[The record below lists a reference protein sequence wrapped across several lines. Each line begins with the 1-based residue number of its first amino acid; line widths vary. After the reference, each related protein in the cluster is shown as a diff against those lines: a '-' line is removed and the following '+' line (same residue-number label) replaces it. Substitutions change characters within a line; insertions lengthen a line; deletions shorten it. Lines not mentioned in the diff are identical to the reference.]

1 MSDEENESSAE
12 DPEQSD
18 KQPVDSEQSQESERS
33 EEPAEQSD
41 SRPADETQQ
50 SDEQSDAA
58 STEAGGQPAEQSD
71 QPEQSEEQPADSDQP
86 VEQAQATDADQTAEQ
101 PEEQSA
107 DSDRR
112 TTEQSDDKPADSDQP
127 AEQEQPVDAS
137 ANNTR
142 STHLADTRTLPI
154 LPAPLSYSAG
164 LFLLSLD
171 GEAAVLKDVDV
182 GTIKSE
188 VVTIRIG
195 MSMGKDLY
203 EWIKASLDKNPQRK
217 NGYVVVADYNYNSKR
232 YLHFRG
238 ALITE
243 ITIPALDNS
252 SKDTSFFTI
261 KFAPEEITYQAGDDA
276 DIKGVANTKQKT
288 WLTSNFRLRLGDL
301 PCGHVSKI
309 DSFTIKQHIQQDAVG
324 SQRISTKEPTGF
336 EIPNLKVTFSASDV
350 NPWVTFFDDFVK
362 GQGAELSGA
371 IEFLDPSLK
380 EVLGSVDL
388 FQVGIRSLAE
398 DKGDANK
405 DSIKRATAELY
416 VERMMLNLAYV

>member
-1 MSDEENESSAE
+1 MEPDDDLA
-12 DPEQSD
+12 Q
-18 KQPVDSEQSQESERS
+18 QSEQ
-33 EEPAEQSD
+33 EPAASD
-41 SRPADETQQ
+41 RPAAQ
-50 SDEQSDAA
+50 SDEQPAEQTDQ
-58 STEAGGQPAEQSD
+58 STEQSEEQPAESEQPADQAQEQPTDSD
-71 QPEQSEEQPADSDQP
+71 QAAEQPEEQPADSDQP
-86 VEQAQATDADQTAEQ
+86 AEQAEEQ
-101 PEEQSA
+101 PA
-107 DSDRR
+107 DSDQP
-112 TTEQSDDKPADSDQP
+112 TAEQSDDKPADSDQP
-127 AEQEQPVDAS
+127 AEQEQPADAS

-154 LPAPLSYSAG
+154 LPAPRSYSAG

-182 GTIKSE
+182 GTIKGE
-188 VVTIRIG
+188 VVTINIG
-195 MSMGKDLY
+195 VSMGKGLY
-203 EWIKASLDKNPQRK
+203 EWIKASLDETHLRK
-217 NGYVVVADYNYNSKR
+217 NGYVVAADYNYKAKSYR
-232 YLHFRG
+232 RFRD

-243 ITIPALDNS
+243 ITIPALDGS

-261 KFAPEEITYQAGDDA
+261 KFAPEEISYQAGDDA

-301 PCGHVSKI
+301 PCGRVSKI
-309 DSFTIKQHIQQDAVG
+309 DSFTIKQHIRQDAVG

-350 NPWVTFFDDFVK
+350 KPWATFFDDFVK

-398 DKGDANK
+398 DKGEANK

-416 VERMMLNLAYV
+416 VKRLMLNLAYL

>member
-1 MSDEENESSAE
+1 MSDEESN
-12 DPEQSD
+12 EQSTE
-18 KQPVDSEQSQESERS
+18 DSEQS
-33 EEPAEQSD
+33 
-41 SRPADETQQ
+41 
-50 SDEQSDAA
+50 DEQ
-58 STEAGGQPAEQSD
+58 PA
-71 QPEQSEEQPADSDQP
+71 EQSEEQPPDSDRPTEQAEEPPTDSDQP
-86 VEQAQATDADQTAEQ
+86 TA
-101 PEEQSA
+101 
-107 DSDRR
+107 
-112 TTEQSDDKPADSDQP
+112 EQSDDKPADSDQP
-127 AEQEQPVDAS
+127 AEQSEEQPADAS

-154 LPAPLSYSAG
+154 LPAPRSYSAG

-188 VVTIRIG
+188 VVTIKIG

-203 EWIKASLDKNPQRK
+203 EWIKASLDETHLRK
-217 NGYVVVADYNYNSKR
+217 NGYVVATDYNYKAKSYR
-232 YLHFRG
+232 HFRD

-243 ITIPALDNS
+243 ITIPALDGS

-261 KFAPEEITYQAGDDA
+261 KFDAEEITYQAGDDA

-301 PCGHVSKI
+301 PCGRVSKI

-350 NPWVTFFDDFVK
+350 KPWATFFDDFVK

-388 FQVGIRSLAE
+388 FQVGIISLAE
-398 DKGDANK
+398 DKGEANK

>member
-1 MSDEENESSAE
+1 M
-12 DPEQSD
+12 
-18 KQPVDSEQSQESERS
+18 
-33 EEPAEQSD
+33 
-41 SRPADETQQ
+41 
-50 SDEQSDAA
+50 SDEQS
-58 STEAGGQPAEQSD
+58 TEQSEEQPAESD
-71 QPEQSEEQPADSDQP
+71 QPVDQSEEQHADSDQATEQPEEQPADSDQP
-86 VEQAQATDADQTAEQ
+86 AEQAEEQ
-101 PEEQSA
+101 PA
-107 DSDRR
+107 DSDQP
-112 TTEQSDDKPADSDQP
+112 TAEQSDDKPADSDQP
-127 AEQEQPVDAS
+127 AEQEQPADAS

-154 LPAPLSYSAG
+154 LPAPRSYSAG

-188 VVTIRIG
+188 VVTIKIG

-203 EWIKASLDKNPQRK
+203 EWIKASLDETHLRK
-217 NGYVVVADYNYNSKR
+217 NGYVVAADYNYKAKSYR
-232 YLHFRG
+232 HFRD

-243 ITIPALDNS
+243 ITIPALDGS

-261 KFAPEEITYQAGDDA
+261 KFDAEEITYQAGDDA
-276 DIKGVANTKQKT
+276 DIKGVVNTKQKT

-301 PCGHVSKI
+301 PCGRVSKI

-350 NPWVTFFDDFVK
+350 KPWATFFDDFVIK
-362 GQGAELSGA
+362 GNNGQDAELSGA

-388 FQVGIRSLAE
+388 FQVGIFSLAE
-398 DKGDANK
+398 DKGEANK
-405 DSIKRATAELY
+405 DSIKRWTAELY
-416 VERMMLNLAYV
+416 VKRMMLNLAYV